1 MAVKL
6 KIQMNKSLSSLFIL
20 CILCTL
26 MQSCSIVHKTVSAEQ
41 NTQNTTAEQS
51 EKVSIHND
59 YFLNDTIQIKTLYH
73 AYYLNLPPY
82 HFCHYGFYI
91 MVKSDTSWSNI
102 LLNAANEGIPFV
114 YSFKNLHGNDESE
127 FMFDKTSSTL
137 WSLRLNNVD
146 SFKTISSSYYPS
158 GRLKGKYLNSPLT
171 EGNHFKLEEN
181 GDTIYVM
188 HNCLNYFKDTIPYK
202 QYQLLKGVRV
212 VSVQDGEG
220 RIFQKGKLEQIQRWQ
235 DGKLIFTQYQDTS
248 LQVEKLPKSL
258 PITTDSMQIIQLS
271 PSARIRYKMVPSDSA
286 SVASAPTKP
295 KYYEL
300 IQEERI
306 GSNWQVKMTYIA
318 NNGINKE
325 LTYFDE
331 LRNQY
336 HIYYYPVTGTVSHLE
351 FTNALHTKRVT
362 MYFYPDGNLKRQ
374 KEKDLPKKEK
384 LKS

>member
-1 MAVKL
+1 
-6 KIQMNKSLSSLFIL
+6 MNKSLSSLFIL
-20 CILCTL
+20 CFLGTL

-41 NTQNTTAEQS
+41 NTQKTTAEKS
-51 EKVSIHND
+51 EKVSIEND
-59 YFLNDTIQIKTLYH
+59 YLLNDTIQISTLYH
-73 AYYLNLPPY
+73 AYYMNLPPY

-91 MVKSDTSWSNI
+91 TVKSDTSWSNI
-102 LLNAANEGIPFV
+102 LLNAANEGIPFI
-114 YSFKNLHGNDESE
+114 YSFKNFQGNDESE
-127 FMFDKTSSTL
+127 FIFDKTSSTL
-137 WSLRLNNVD
+137 WGLELNNVD
-146 SFKTISSSYYPS
+146 SLKTIYSSYYPS

-171 EGNHFKLEEN
+171 EGNEIKLEEN

-188 HNCLNYFKDTIPYK
+188 HKCLNYFKDTIPYK

-220 RIFQKGKLEQIQRWQ
+220 RIFQNGKLEQIQRWQ

-258 PITTDSMQIIQLS
+258 PIATDSMQIIQLS
-271 PSARIRYKMVPSDSA
+271 TSARIRYKMVPSDSV

-306 GSNWQVKMTYIA
+306 GSNWRVKMTYIA

-351 FTNALHTKRVT
+351 FTNALHTKRLT
-362 MYFYPDGNLKRQ
+362 MYFYLDGNLKKQ
-374 KEKDLPKKEK
+374 VEKDLPKKK
-384 LKS
+384 KIR